1 MIPYLCTRRSPLWAA
16 GLYSVNVLTMPLFRP
31 SCTGTAS
38 SVALSISSADVI
50 DHCKQLL
57 IDGHGPR
64 IVPLVA
70 RERLC
75 IFDIVP
81 ESRLTRPGTTV
92 EIIVQLQ
99 SAVTACPSCH
109 RNVNVY
115 QNFGALAP
123 MGAVAL
129 RSGWASGSLSCTYL
143 LPAMQSFCL
152 KAGQHI
158 TTSRRKRGFPS
169 HILQRLADQLRSPYS
184 LVPTHD
190 RTLLV
195 PPSDQFALVRPLWY
209 PGCAA

>member
-57 IDGHGPR
+57 IDGH
-64 IVPLVA
+64 
-70 RERLC
+70 
-75 IFDIVP
+75 

-129 RSGWASGSLSCTYL
+129 RSGWASGSLSY
-143 LPAMQSFCL
+143 AS
-152 KAGQHI
+152 
-158 TTSRRKRGFPS
+158 
-169 HILQRLADQLRSPYS
+169 ADSLRIFF
-184 LVPTHD
+184 
-190 RTLLV
+190 
-195 PPSDQFALVRPLWY
+195 SD
-209 PGCAA
+209 